1 MAAPDTPRGS
11 ERLARRELRVVEV
24 HREDPRDACLVLV
37 DRGGGA
43 DFESAAN
50 GAAAGTDMRLRVLTV
65 TASDAR
71 DPRYP
76 VGDMCFGGGAWWST
90 IVRDV
95 LEEVDEEIIVFLEI
109 SSLVVFDAAAALA
122 DELAASDAAA
132 IAARVLDSRGITIVF
147 DRGRFSPIAHRDSD
161 HRGFV
166 ATSVPMRQRPTLF
179 FDGRAFAARRSTLLE
194 VGPPDE
200 ELQDQLGDVDWCW
213 RLWLAGRHVITSGSV
228 SVLEHAAAADATRGA
243 AASMQRARRT
253 HAAQRLM
260 AEVLEQDNLARAFA
274 LSAAIGAADVATDSS
289 GLTGS
294 DPRAITRP
302 GRARALDS
310 MALPAALHEIGGE
323 ADVLASAARGDPAR
337 PAGSATT
344 SCSPWSGRSSARCRR
359 ERSRVRACESCW
371 CRGRS
376 ARGRSC

>member
-1 MAAPDTPRGS
+1 
-11 ERLARRELRVVEV
+11 
-24 HREDPRDACLVLV
+24 
-37 DRGGGA
+37 
-43 DFESAAN
+43 
-50 GAAAGTDMRLRVLTV
+50 MRLRVLTV

-166 ATSVPMRQRPTLF
+166 ATSVPLRQRPTLF

-243 AASMQRARRT
+243 AASMQRARPHPRR
-253 HAAQRLM
+253 AAPDGRG
-260 AEVLEQDNLARAFA
+260 ARAGQSRACVRA
-274 LSAAIGAADVATDSS
+274 L
-289 GLTGS
+289 GS
-294 DPRAITRP
+294 DRRQPI
-302 GRARALDS
+302 
-310 MALPAALHEIGGE
+310 AAE
-323 ADVLASAARGDPAR
+323 
-337 PAGSATT
+337 SAT
-344 SCSPWSGRSSARCRR
+344 
-359 ERSRVRACESCW
+359 
-371 CRGRS
+371 S
-376 ARGRSC
+376 ARGRAARANWPSGAARRGCGRASCMHVASARSRKRRLRARARRPSRW